1 MLPAPARIAAM
12 PSPNSRECW
21 NPAVPPPPVAG
32 ATVGTGLAVGLEV
45 GVVVGLGLDVGLRV
59 VVGLADAVAVG
70 LALPLALAVGVGDP
84 DAPGE
89 MAGGVAEGVDPEHAD
104 RATEPIIAKAAK
116 TTVDLALRPFPIVV
130 VRILYVDGSN
140 LRRSVDH

>member
-1 MLPAPARIAAM
+1 M

-32 ATVGTGLAVGLEV
+32 ATVGTGLAVGLDVGVAVGLELDV
-45 GVVVGLGLDVGLRV
+45 ALGVVVGLAVGLP
-59 VVGLADAVAVG
+59 LALAVG
-70 LALPLALAVGVGDP
+70 LALPLAVGVGDP

-89 MAGGVAEGVDPEHAD
+89 MAGGVAEGVDPEHAA

-116 TTVDLALRPFPIVV
+116 RTVDLALRPFPIVV
-130 VRILYVDGSN
+130 VRILFVDGSN

>member
-59 VVGLADAVAVG
+59 VVGLADGVAVG
-70 LALPLALAVGVGDP
+70 LALPLAVGVGDP

-104 RATEPIIAKAAK
+104 RATEPIMAKAAK
-116 TTVDLALRPFPIVV
+116 TTIDLALRPFPIVV
-130 VRILYVDGSN
+130 VLILYVDGSN
-140 LRRSVDH
+140 LR